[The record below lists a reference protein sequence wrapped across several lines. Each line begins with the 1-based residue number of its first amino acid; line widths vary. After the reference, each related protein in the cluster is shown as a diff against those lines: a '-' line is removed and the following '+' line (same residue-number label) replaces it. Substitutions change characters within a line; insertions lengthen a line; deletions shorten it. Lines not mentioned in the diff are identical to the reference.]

1 MVSMSQETSRRIQLH
16 ALGESEEQIS
26 NLVNELISYCLELDI
41 EVSRDEAEMCIKH
54 LLMVNQV
61 NEYMNLTRIQDIHDA
76 LILHIVDSLALTRDL
91 PIEPE
96 RFLDIGTG
104 AGFPG
109 IPFCVYTGCDG
120 VLLDSVGKKDVYKR
134 QGIAQAPRQTPRSA
148 WHC

>member
-1 MVSMSQETSRRIQLH
+1 MSQETSRRIQLH

-61 NEYMNLTRIQDIHDA
+61 NEHMNLTRIQDIHDA

-104 AGFPG
+104 AASLVFRSVFTPAVMVCYSTRLARRFK
-109 IPFCVYTGCDG
+109 PFRH
-120 VLLDSVGKKDVYKR
+120 L
-134 QGIAQAPRQTPRSA
+134 
-148 WHC
+148 